1 MSRTPAIAVSGA
13 LLVLVLVGASL
24 QAASP
29 PIPTLA
35 KDPARQDTLTAWRF
49 PVGERMEYS
58 VTWGGARIAQSVL
71 TVEAI
76 DTIDGTA
83 AYRTSLETRGG
94 PPFYRI
100 QDRLTS
106 WIRPIPMTSL
116 RFDQRLRQGSY
127 RRDRRHLMNEEA
139 GTYTRYDESDGA
151 YVPHAEEHDVPI
163 PAGVQD
169 DVSIFY
175 FVRLSPLEIG
185 ERYEF
190 EFYYKKKGNPVII
203 EVLRREE
210 IRVPAGTFKTIVV
223 RPTIKSSGMFAEGG
237 EAEIYV
243 TDDERRIPVRVKT
256 RMSIGSANLYLTEY
270 DPGESGSLI
279 ESPSD

>member
-1 MSRTPAIAVSGA
+1 MSRAAARV
-13 LLVLVLVGASL
+13 LVGTLAVLVGAASTV
-24 QAASP
+24 QAASAQSALSP
-29 PIPTLA
+29 DRSVHHDSLA
-35 KDPARQDTLTAWRF
+35 AWRF

-76 DTIDGTA
+76 DSINGTA
-83 AYRTSLETRGG
+83 AYRASLETTGG

-100 QDRLTS
+100 RDRLTS
-106 WIRPIPMTSL
+106 WIQPDPMASL
-116 RFDQRLRQGSY
+116 RFDQKLRQGGY
-127 RRDRRHLMNEEA
+127 RRDRRNLMDHEA
-139 GTYTRYDESDGA
+139 GTYTRYDARDGV
-151 YVPHAEEHDVPI
+151 YVPHDKEHDVPI

-175 FVRLSPLEIG
+175 FVRLSPLKIG
-185 ERYEF
+185 ERYEYDL
-190 EFYYKKKGNPVII
+190 YYKKKGNPVII

-223 RPTIKSSGMFAEGG
+223 RPIIRTSGMFSEGG
-237 EAEIYV
+237 QAEIYV

-256 RMSIGSANLYLTEY
+256 RMSIGSANLYLTNY
-270 DPGESGSLI
+270 DPGVPGALI
-279 ESPSD
+279 ESPSG

>member
-1 MSRTPAIAVSGA
+1 MTRIRSIAIGGA
-13 LLVLVLVGASL
+13 LLILVVAGSTVH
-24 QAASP
+24 AASTSIATRP
-29 PIPTLA
+29 QESSG
-35 KDPARQDTLTAWRF
+35 QDTLATWRF

-58 VTWGGARIAQSVL
+58 VTWGGAKIAQSVL
-71 TVEAI
+71 MVEAI
-76 DTIDGTA
+76 DSINGTA
-83 AYRTSLETRGG
+83 AYRASLETRGG

-106 WIRPIPMTSL
+106 WIRPTNMTSL

-127 RRDRRHLMNEEA
+127 RRNRRHLMNEEA
-139 GTYTRYDESDGA
+139 GTYTRYDARDGQ
-151 YVPHAEEHDVPI
+151 YVKHDEEFDVPI

-175 FVRLSPLEIG
+175 FVRLSPLKVG
-185 ERYEF
+185 ERYEYDL
-190 EFYYKKKGNPVII
+190 YYKKKGNPVII

-223 RPTIKSSGMFAEGG
+223 RPIIKTSGMFSEGG

-256 RMSIGSANLYLTEY
+256 RMSIGSANLYLTDY
-270 DPGESGSLI
+270 DPGELGSFI
-279 ESPSD
+279 EATSD